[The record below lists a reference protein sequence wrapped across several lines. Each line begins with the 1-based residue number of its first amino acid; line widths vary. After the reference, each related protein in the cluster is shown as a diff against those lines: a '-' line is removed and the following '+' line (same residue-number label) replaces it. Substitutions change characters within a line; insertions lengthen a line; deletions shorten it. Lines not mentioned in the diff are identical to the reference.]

1 MSLLSGLTPEL
12 FSAAAWILAFGVLV
26 SGRDIPLRLAI
37 PVALLKVAVPVV
49 HFAVNPAGAFHVLDD
64 LFYYNSAL
72 GMMQR
77 GYDVLTL
84 IRDPVA
90 LQFYLPSM
98 TGSHVGYHLWN
109 LAGLSIFGPYYFSP
123 VLLNVGATFLAGW
136 FFIRVLRLMDFPE
149 FYCRCALVFFLLHW
163 DVIAWASFL
172 NMKDVL
178 VMTLTLGL
186 LHQVMLALRRPS
198 AWRIPGVA
206 LAVAPLLFLRF
217 YAPALVLCA
226 ALLQLALTRRFLL
239 AAAAA
244 AGLFIGLYLRFPGVT
259 HAWSHIDP
267 LAVAGLPRFLMTP
280 LPWNLTPGYEF
291 LLLPSAL
298 HLLLLLPA
306 LAVIPRL
313 WQEHPHSRLL
323 LLYFA
328 VALASYA
335 IVPSLQGVRQRFQ
348 VGFVLA
354 WLQFHALWMLL
365 RHAALPEKRAEKR
378 AAASPLRSMIG
389 STMGSTSA
397 PPIAPPIE
405 PNGAAR

>member
-12 FSAAAWILAFGVLV
+12 LSAAAWILAFGVLV
-26 SGRDIPLRLAI
+26 GGLDIPLRFALPVALAKVAI
-37 PVALLKVAVPVV
+37 PVAY
-49 HFAVNPAGAFHVLDD
+49 FAANPAGAFHVLDD

-72 GMMQR
+72 GMLQR
-77 GYDVLTL
+77 GYDLLTL
-84 IRDPVA
+84 ARDPVA

-98 TGSHVGYHLWN
+98 TGSHVGYHFWN
-109 LAGLSIFGPYYFSP
+109 LASLSLFGPYYFSP
-123 VLLNVGATFLAGW
+123 VLMNAGATFLAGF

-163 DVIAWASFL
+163 DVLAWSSFL

-178 VMTLTLGL
+178 VMTLTLAL
-186 LHQVMLALRRPS
+186 VHQVMLALRRPS
-198 AWRIPGVA
+198 AWSVPGIA

-217 YAPALVLCA
+217 YAPAMVLCA
-226 ALLQLALTRRFLL
+226 ALLQLALARRFLAAAT
-239 AAAAA
+239 AAAALCV
-244 AGLFIGLYLRFPGVT
+244 GMYMRFPGVA
-259 HAWSHIDP
+259 HAWSHMDP
-267 LAVAGLPRFLMTP
+267 FAVAGLPRFLMTP

-306 LAVIPRL
+306 LAMIPRL
-313 WQEHPHSRLL
+313 WREHPHSRLMM
-323 LLYFA
+323 LYFA

-354 WLQFHALWMLL
+354 WLQFHALWRLMG
-365 RHAALPEKRAEKR
+365 HAALPGKP
-378 AAASPLRSMIG
+378 AARPAPA
-389 STMGSTSA
+389 SA
-397 PPIAPPIE
+397 PAA
-405 PNGAAR
+405 GAAP